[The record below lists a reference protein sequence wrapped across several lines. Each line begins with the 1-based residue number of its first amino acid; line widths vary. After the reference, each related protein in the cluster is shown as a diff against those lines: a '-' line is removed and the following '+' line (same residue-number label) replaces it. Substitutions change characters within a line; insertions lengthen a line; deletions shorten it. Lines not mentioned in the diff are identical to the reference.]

1 MDAVLLARIQFAATA
16 LYHYL
21 FVPLSVGFGL
31 VLAVLMTRA
40 YKTRDPKD
48 EALASFWTRL
58 FAGTFAVGVATGI
71 TMEFSFGTNWADYSR
86 FVGDIFG
93 APLAAEALF
102 AFFMESVFLGILL
115 FGKKR
120 ISPKAYLASAWLVWC
135 GSLLSCLWIIIANSW
150 MQTPA
155 GYVVEETATGAQA
168 TLTSF
173 FEAAINYSTLQ
184 RFCHVVL
191 ALLITGALV
200 AVAIAAYYKL
210 KNRDEVFG
218 DKLLKTGLTIA
229 IVGCVLMMPAA
240 HQQAVE
246 VSEQQPAKLAA
257 MEGQWETGPAEMS
270 LFGWVDEDAGTTFTI
285 GIPGFTSWLATGDF
299 NAEFPGLN
307 DFDENYYPGNINAI
321 YQSYHMML
329 YMMGVVVLVLVL
341 GVLVYK
347 NKLHGK
353 WALRIMLFGWVA
365 ALLAIEFGWLVAEL
379 GRQPWIVYGELL
391 TADASSLAV
400 TPAMLIITL
409 VLFAL
414 VYALIYFFWLKASF
428 GIIKKGPQAYLE
440 EAEGAGTA
448 AANAKT
454 TNTDNATTAAKHH
467 SKHSTGKKEVS
478 E

>member
-1 MDAVLLARIQFAATA
+1 
-16 LYHYL
+16 
-21 FVPLSVGFGL
+21 
-31 VLAVLMTRA
+31 
-40 YKTRDPKD
+40 
-48 EALASFWTRL
+48 
-58 FAGTFAVGVATGI
+58 
-71 TMEFSFGTNWADYSR
+71 
-86 FVGDIFG
+86 
-93 APLAAEALF
+93 
-102 AFFMESVFLGILL
+102 
-115 FGKKR
+115 
-120 ISPKAYLASAWLVWC
+120 
-135 GSLLSCLWIIIANSW
+135 

-155 GYVVEETATGAQA
+155 GYVVEETAAGAQA

-200 AVAIAAYYKL
+200 AIAIAAYYKL
-210 KNRDEVFG
+210 KNRDEAFSN
-218 DKLLKTGLTIA
+218 KLLKTGLVIA
-229 IVGCVLMMPAA
+229 IVGCVLMVPAA

-246 VSEQQPAKLAA
+246 VSKQQPAKLAA

-270 LFGWVDEDAGTTFTI
+270 LFGWVDEEAGTSYTL

-299 NAEFPGLN
+299 NAEFPWLN
-307 DFDENYYPGNINAI
+307 DFDEEYYPGNINAI

-329 YMMGVVVLVLVL
+329 YMFGIVALVLVL
-341 GVLVYK
+341 GLLVYK
-347 NKLHGK
+347 NKVHGK

-379 GRQPWIVYGELL
+379 GRQPWIVYGELP

-400 TPAMLIITL
+400 TPTMLIITL
-409 VLFAL
+409 VLFAA

-440 EAEGAGTA
+440 GTNNEGASAGEGAETGSA
-448 AANAKT
+448 GASAGAGAGAGASAGAETGSASEDVGSDASDAPSSGASAQALESNGDAANAK
-454 TNTDNATTAAKHH
+454 ASAK
-467 SKHSTGKKEVS
+467 GVS